1 MRDLSRL
8 MDGSYEA
15 YNNAL
20 PGDPR
25 KPFAPI
31 NADGFLTT
39 FCNEAVNLICRRV
52 GYLGFDLST
61 EQEPFKAK
69 LANDMIDIMSI
80 NPTAWRHLPNSE
92 AAQNLAN
99 TGALVIAGQKEDHH
113 GHVCVVVPG
122 SIEYSGTWKTTA
134 PKVVNIG
141 KDVFIG
147 KKCSFAFQQP
157 PSYFVWE
164 G

>member
-1 MRDLSRL
+1 MRDLPRL
-8 MDGSYEA
+8 MDGVYEA

-20 PGDPR
+20 PG
-25 KPFAPI
+25 KPWAPVI
-31 NADGFLTT
+31 MDGYIVTY
-39 FCNEAVNLICRRV
+39 CNMALNLICKRV

-61 EQEPFKAK
+61 EKEPFKAK

-80 NPTAWRHLPNSE
+80 NPTIWRHIPNSN
-92 AAQNLAN
+92 AAQALAN
-99 TGALVIAGQKEDHH
+99 AGALVVACEKNPEGH
-113 GHVCVVVPG
+113 GHVCVAIPG
-122 SIEYSGTWKTTA
+122 NIEYSGTWKSVA
-134 PKVVNIG
+134 PRVMNIG

-147 KKCSFAFQQP
+147 KKASWAFQQP